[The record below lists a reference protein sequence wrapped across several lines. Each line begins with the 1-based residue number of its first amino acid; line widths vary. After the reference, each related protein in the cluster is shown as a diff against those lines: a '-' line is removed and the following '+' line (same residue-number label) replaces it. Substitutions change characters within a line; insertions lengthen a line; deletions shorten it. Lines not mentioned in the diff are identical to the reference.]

1 MQSQRREVQGD
12 LSREV
17 KNELGGKHHAHVCKK
32 VVKHDFSSRVPR
44 ILLLTKTENVGASV
58 QEIPTPSTFSCWK
71 IKFQTQVSDAISPG
85 GYVVD
90 RRSKEVE
97 MVDKKAS
104 RSIHGEDFPNF
115 EMLDARIASA

>member
-1 MQSQRREVQGD
+1 MPMSARRSSNMIFLQGFHEFYCLQR
-12 LSREV
+12 LKMS
-17 KNELGGKHHAHVCKK
+17 ELQFKK
-32 VVKHDFSSRVPR
+32 F
-44 ILLLTKTENVGASV
+44 
-58 QEIPTPSTFSCWK
+58 PTPSTFSCWK